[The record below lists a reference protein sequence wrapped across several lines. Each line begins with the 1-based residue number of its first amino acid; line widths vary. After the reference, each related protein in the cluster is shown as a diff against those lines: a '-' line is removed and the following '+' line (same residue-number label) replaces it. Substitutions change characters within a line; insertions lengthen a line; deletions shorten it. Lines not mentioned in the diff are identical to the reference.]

1 MNSDSI
7 IITGNT
13 QLMPPSPQQ
22 VLSPQSIVS
31 LPITITRKKED
42 APQVHELI
50 NIKLE
55 PFEELLSSNTQLRSS
70 ADITV
75 QEITDWAK
83 TFKIPQAAVNELLQ
97 ILKIKRVKP
106 EFGDSR
112 TNAEPNV
119 LQQSELFYFIRKINQ
134 FLIPFY
140 PQKRLDCFQ
149 KSTNASTP
157 SNATSQIEYQ
167 YWSVKWI

>member
-1 MNSDSI
+1 MH
-7 IITGNT
+7 
-13 QLMPPSPQQ
+13 
-22 VLSPQSIVS
+22 SPQSIVS

-55 PFEELLSSNTQLRSS
+55 PFEELLSSNTPLRSS

-97 ILKIKRVKP
+97 ILKIKRVKLDGNDQRP
-106 EFGDSR
+106 
-112 TNAEPNV
+112 AEANL
-119 LQQSELFYFIRKINQ
+119 LQQSKLWKFFSTKFKFFPLHRNNWT
-134 FLIPFY
+134 FLQNISTH
-140 PQKRLDCFQ
+140 RLPRTQ
-149 KSTNASTP
+149 SHN
-157 SNATSQIEYQ
+157 
-167 YWSVKWI
+167 